1 MEGDVTHIQIS
12 VSSVLT
18 IASSI
23 VIALAGCIAF
33 LFKFHNERIAKK
45 DDVIDKKN
53 DAIIDLTKSCIE
65 TTTGVKT
72 ALENNTKVIEKLPEN
87 FMLRMKANSD

>member
-1 MEGDVTHIQIS
+1 MEGDVAQIQMS
-12 VSSVLT
+12 VSSVIT

-23 VIALAGCIAF
+23 VVALVSCIVF

-45 DDVIDKKN
+45 DEVIDKKH

-87 FMLRMKANSD
+87 FMLRMKANGD